1 MGSEADIEGNFWQA
15 VAALNPSKRT
25 ANESLGFLEVEAEIV
40 NGTFVRQ
47 FDGKWIVP
55 NDEGYD
61 ILQDIPEK
69 HRNLMTLQ
77 GDGTN
82 NLWIRKL
89 FKIGPEARNLEFGIF
104 GVPDSEVFSDNVDH
118 LSVDTTPLDSVQMPV
133 TTPEMESYWLHSDS
147 SSRPCHS
154 VIDTT
159 PYMKMST
166 GSKSFCNAAFAYMR
180 RCNNYGATISMPTLC
195 NSVM

>member
-1 MGSEADIEGNFWQA
+1 MVDTISEADIEGNFWQA

-25 ANESLGFLEVEAEIV
+25 VRFLSQTQPLLTIFKANESLGFLEVEAEIV
-40 NGTFVRQ
+40 DRKFVRQ
-47 FDGKWIVP
+47 FDGKWIVL

-69 HRNLMTLQ
+69 HRSLMTLQ

-82 NLWIRKL
+82 NLSRRML

-118 LSVDTTPLDSVQMPV
+118 LS
-133 TTPEMESYWLHSDS
+133 
-147 SSRPCHS
+147 
-154 VIDTT
+154 
-159 PYMKMST
+159 
-166 GSKSFCNAAFAYMR
+166 G
-180 RCNNYGATISMPTLC
+180 
-195 NSVM
+195 

>member
-1 MGSEADIEGNFWQA
+1 MVDTISEADIEGNFWQA

-25 ANESLGFLEVEAEIV
+25 VRFLSQTQPLLTIFKANESLGFLEVEAEIV
-40 NGTFVRQ
+40 DRKFVRQ
-47 FDGKWIVP
+47 FDGKWIVL

-69 HRNLMTLQ
+69 HRSLMTLQ

-82 NLWIRKL
+82 NLWRRML

-118 LSVDTTPLDSVQMPV
+118 LS
-133 TTPEMESYWLHSDS
+133 
-147 SSRPCHS
+147 
-154 VIDTT
+154 
-159 PYMKMST
+159 
-166 GSKSFCNAAFAYMR
+166 G
-180 RCNNYGATISMPTLC
+180 
-195 NSVM
+195 

>member
-1 MGSEADIEGNFWQA
+1 MVDTISEADIEGNFWQA

-25 ANESLGFLEVEAEIV
+25 VRFLSQTQWLSLNPFWLPGIFKANESLGFLEVEAEIV

-47 FDGKWIVP
+47 FDGKWIVL

-69 HRNLMTLQ
+69 HQKLMTLQ

-118 LSVDTTPLDSVQMPV
+118 LS
-133 TTPEMESYWLHSDS
+133 
-147 SSRPCHS
+147 
-154 VIDTT
+154 
-159 PYMKMST
+159 
-166 GSKSFCNAAFAYMR
+166 G
-180 RCNNYGATISMPTLC
+180 
-195 NSVM
+195 

>member
-1 MGSEADIEGNFWQA
+1 VVDTISEADIEGNFWQA

-25 ANESLGFLEVEAEIV
+25 VRFLSQTQPLLTIFKANESLGFLEVEAEIV
-40 NGTFVRQ
+40 DRKFVRQ
-47 FDGKWIVP
+47 FDGKWIVL

-69 HRNLMTLQ
+69 HRSLMTLQ

-82 NLWIRKL
+82 NLSRRML

-118 LSVDTTPLDSVQMPV
+118 LS
-133 TTPEMESYWLHSDS
+133 
-147 SSRPCHS
+147 
-154 VIDTT
+154 
-159 PYMKMST
+159 
-166 GSKSFCNAAFAYMR
+166 G
-180 RCNNYGATISMPTLC
+180 
-195 NSVM
+195 

>member
-1 MGSEADIEGNFWQA
+1 MVDTISEADIEGNFWQA

-25 ANESLGFLEVEAEIV
+25 ERFLSQTQPLLTIFKANESLGFLEVEAEIV
-40 NGTFVRQ
+40 DRKFVRQ
-47 FDGKWIVP
+47 FDGKWIVL

-69 HRNLMTLQ
+69 HRSLMTLQ

-82 NLWIRKL
+82 NLSRRML

-118 LSVDTTPLDSVQMPV
+118 LS
-133 TTPEMESYWLHSDS
+133 
-147 SSRPCHS
+147 
-154 VIDTT
+154 
-159 PYMKMST
+159 
-166 GSKSFCNAAFAYMR
+166 G
-180 RCNNYGATISMPTLC
+180 
-195 NSVM
+195 

>member
-118 LSVDTTPLDSVQMPV
+118 LKVDTTWYDEINPAYDF
-133 TTPEMESYWLHSDS
+133 YWTQGDS
-147 SSRPCHS
+147 SARPCHS
-154 VIDTT
+154 VIDSS
-159 PYMKMST
+159 PYRIMSHNDE
-166 GSKSFCNAAFAYMR
+166 SFCQAASSYKT
-180 RCNNYGATISMPTLC
+180 RCMNYGAVITMPMAC
-195 NSVM
+195 